1 MLYSFQ
7 GSPSFILVCKLKALK
22 IDLKNWNDEVVGNLE
37 KHKKFVLD
45 ELQGLDVV
53 AAERTLSDFEDLR
66 NTKIIS
72 DLRGLPQ

>member
-1 MLYSFQ
+1 
-7 GSPSFILVCKLKALK
+7 
-22 IDLKNWNDEVVGNLE
+22 VVGNLE